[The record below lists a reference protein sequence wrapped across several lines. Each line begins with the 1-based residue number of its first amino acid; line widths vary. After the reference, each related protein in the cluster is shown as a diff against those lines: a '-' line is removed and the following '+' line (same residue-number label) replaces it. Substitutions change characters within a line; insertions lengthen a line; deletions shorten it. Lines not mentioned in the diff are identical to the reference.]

1 MKQKQAD
8 KFREI
13 SEMAFL
19 KYQEWRIYEDKRI
32 IAIESE
38 LMERFPSLDYFD
50 FMEKIMGGCKSNDKG
65 EFLWLGKVIF
75 KDKSQLARLVDTT
88 WGVEPDEEQIKSYQ
102 NFLYAIFKHGL
113 VIAITNEETELD
125 NLPEVEAPKPHIEA
139 I

>member
-88 WGVEPDEEQIKSYQ
+88 WGCHPTDEEYERYQ
-102 NFLYAIFKHGL
+102 DFLESIFKHGI
-113 VIAITNEETELD
+113 VIALTNNQSDLD
-125 NLPEVEAPKPHIEA
+125 KLPEPL
-139 I
+139 